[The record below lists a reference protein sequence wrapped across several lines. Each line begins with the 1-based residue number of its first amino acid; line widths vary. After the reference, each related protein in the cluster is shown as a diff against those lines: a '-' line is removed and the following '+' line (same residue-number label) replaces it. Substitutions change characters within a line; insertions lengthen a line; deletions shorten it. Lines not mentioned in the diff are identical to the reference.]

1 MKQVKTAALE
11 INTSTENPYIELTNR
26 LGLPLCVMQISK
38 W

>member
-11 INTSTENPYIELTNR
+11 INPYIEFTNR
-26 LGLPLCVMQISK
+26 LGLPLWVMQISK